1 MAVAN
6 LGPIAETLIAG
17 GRDPQT
23 GAAIVEN
30 ASLPDQRVVRCRLGE
45 LAEVAQ
51 REGVV
56 PPAVVLVGDVVR
68 VN

>member
-6 LGPIAETLIAG
+6 LASIAETLIAG

-30 ASLPDQRVVRCRLGE
+30 ASLPLQRVVRCRLGE
-45 LAEVAQ
+45 LGRVAQ
-51 REGVV
+51 REAVV
-56 PPAVVLVGDVVR
+56 PPAVVLIGDVVR
-68 VN
+68 VK